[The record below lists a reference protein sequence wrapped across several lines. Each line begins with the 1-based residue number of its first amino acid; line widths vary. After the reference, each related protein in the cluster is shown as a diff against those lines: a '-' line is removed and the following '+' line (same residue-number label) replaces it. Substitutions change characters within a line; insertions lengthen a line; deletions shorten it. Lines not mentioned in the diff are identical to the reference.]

1 METDILNSLGY
12 LSFFV
17 AKHMRKRSGGPFLS
31 YSLDLSDA
39 DFLIEEYIIFTIGSF
54 FKFLCLWLLS
64 MYSISHVEQ
73 G

>member
-31 YSLDLSDA
+31 YSLDLSEA
-39 DFLIEEYIIFTIGSF
+39 DFLIEEYIIFTIGSHKCIYAF
-54 FKFLCLWLLS
+54 C
-64 MYSISHVEQ
+64 V
-73 G
+73 